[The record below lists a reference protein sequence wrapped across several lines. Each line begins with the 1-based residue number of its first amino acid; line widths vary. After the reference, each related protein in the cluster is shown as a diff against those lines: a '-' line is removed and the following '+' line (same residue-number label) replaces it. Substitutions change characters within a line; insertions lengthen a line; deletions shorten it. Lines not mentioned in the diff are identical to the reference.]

1 MKYRKIKVFI
11 VDDSL
16 FFRTTLE
23 KLLSTDNYIEVIGTA
38 GSAAEAEKKIIE
50 LNPDV
55 VTLDEEMPG
64 MNGSEFLKSFLP
76 KHPVPIVLV
85 SSLDMSVFDALQF
98 GAIDFVKKPT
108 VSQNK
113 DISNFVNELS
123 IKIKIASAAH
133 ISKTTNL
140 NVTKKVAANTVPQ
153 PPLQVSAEIPNTIIA
168 IGASTGG
175 TEATL
180 EIVKQFPAN
189 FPPVLITQHMPA
201 GFTQMYAD
209 RLNRLC
215 NMRVVEAVNGIRL
228 ETGLAVVAAGEQHM
242 TLHKDAK
249 GYYIKSKA
257 GEKVSGHC
265 PSVDVLFQSVAE
277 AAGEHAIGVILTGMG
292 RDGAKGLLEMRN
304 KGAFTIGQDEETS
317 VVYGMPMEA
326 YKIGAVEKQAPIES
340 IAGIIINH
348 LNKKA
353 SR

>member
-23 KLLSTDNYIEVIGTA
+23 KLLSADNYIEVIGTA

-64 MNGSEFLKSFLP
+64 INGSEFLKSFLP